1 MSSSNTVDSP
11 IKLVA
16 TFVGYNGVGK
26 TTLWYSIMD
35 IPLPTGNVPS
45 VFLEESGDFLVWK
58 ISFTSYSETWSLVHV
73 PVITHENRTPA
84 VQDHT
89 VDVSLSSYFERAC
102 VWLKNPYRDVINSL
116 SNVLTPGHIIN
127 EGQYRWSYLD
137 PRQKIFCQVPQWWM
151 DIILL
156 YSFYQLD

>member
-45 VFLEESGDFLVWK
+45 VFLEESGDLLV
-58 ISFTSYSETWSLVHV
+58 
-73 PVITHENRTPA
+73 
-84 VQDHT
+84 
-89 VDVSLSSYFERAC
+89 
-102 VWLKNPYRDVINSL
+102 
-116 SNVLTPGHIIN
+116 
-127 EGQYRWSYLD
+127 
-137 PRQKIFCQVPQWWM
+137 
-151 DIILL
+151 
-156 YSFYQLD
+156 